1 MQIDQ
6 HQHVINHVRR
16 FATLSLGQDEAGSS
30 LAVRLSALPQL
41 GQNFEATA
49 DVLSC

>member
-6 HQHVINHVRR
+6 HRHVIKHVRR
-16 FATLSLGQDEAGSS
+16 FATWSLEQDEAGSS
-30 LAVRLSALPQL
+30 LAIRLSVLPQL
-41 GQNFEATA
+41 GQNFETTA

>member
-6 HQHVINHVRR
+6 HRHVIKHVRR
-16 FATLSLGQDEAGSS
+16 FATVSLGQDEAESS
-30 LAVRLSALPQL
+30 LAVRLSVLPQL
-41 GQNFEATA
+41 GQNFETTA